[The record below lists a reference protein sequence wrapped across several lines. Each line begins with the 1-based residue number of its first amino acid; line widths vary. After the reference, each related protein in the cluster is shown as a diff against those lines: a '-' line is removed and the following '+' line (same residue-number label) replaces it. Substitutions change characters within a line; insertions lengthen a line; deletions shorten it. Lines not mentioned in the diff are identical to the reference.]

1 MQKSYNAFN
10 HFIFEYYHPK
20 IDPLTFN
27 FIMKHTKNCVLVLF
41 VLGLTACGS
50 EPKVIEAESAGD
62 QSNTP
67 IFQDVPGAAA
77 SGANMPAQQ
86 DMNTAEHNV
95 VVSEALNTE
104 KYTYLRVKEGGEEK
118 WLAVAR
124 QDVKIGGNYV
134 YRGGLMKK
142 NFQSKEFNRVFETV
156 YLVSEFREQ
165 SATVSSGGA
174 PAGMIASTE
183 ALEPPKNVKPAP
195 GAIKIAQLVANI
207 SKYDGKVVKVT
218 GKCVKVNPMIMG
230 RNWLH
235 IQDGSGKGL
244 DLTVTTAENV
254 PLGAII
260 TLEGTIAL
268 HKDFGAGYKYDYI
281 MEAAVVVQ

>member
-1 MQKSYNAFN
+1 M
-10 HFIFEYYHPK
+10 
-20 IDPLTFN
+20 L
-27 FIMKHTKNCVLVLF
+27 HTKYCVLLLF

-50 EPKVIEAESAGD
+50 KPKVVEAESADG
-62 QSNTP
+62 QGNAT

-77 SGANMPAQQ
+77 PGANMPTQQ
-86 DMNTAEHNV
+86 DMNVSEHNV
-95 VVSEALNTE
+95 VVAEALNTE
-104 KYTYLRVKEGGEEK
+104 KYTYLRVKEAGEEK
-118 WLAVAR
+118 WLAVTR

-165 SATVSSGGA
+165 GAAVSGGGA
-174 PAGMIASTE
+174 PVGGAIASTE
-183 ALEPPKNVKPAP
+183 SLAPPKNVKPAP
-195 GAIKIAQLVANI
+195 GAIKISQLVANLT
-207 SKYDGKVVKVT
+207 KYDGKVVKVT

-235 IQDGSGKGL
+235 IQDGSGKDL
-244 DLTVTTAENV
+244 DLTVTTTENI

-281 MEAAVVVQ
+281 METAVVVQ